1 MASTTSIEEGSA
13 FWPRFDDR
21 GLIPVFVVDGKTGE
35 GLMAAWMNH
44 AALEKTLATGFAH
57 YWSRSRNCLWRKG
70 ETSGEQQR
78 VLDILTDCDQDTLL
92 VRVEIE
98 GRGATCHTGRRSCFY
113 RRLRSGSAG
122 ITLETIDD
130 HRLFEPMAVY
140 GVGRD
145 PAS

>member
-1 MASTTSIEEGSA
+1 LAGTISIEESSA
-13 FWPRFDDR
+13 FSPRFDDR
-21 GLIPVFVVDGKTGE
+21 GLIPVFVVHAKTGE

-70 ETSGEQQR
+70 ETSGESQR

-92 VRVEIE
+92 LRVETE

-113 RRLRSGSAG
+113 RRLHHGPTG

-140 GVGRD
+140 GIGRD

>member
-1 MASTTSIEEGSA
+1 
-13 FWPRFDDR
+13 
-21 GLIPVFVVDGKTGE
+21 
-35 GLMAAWMNH
+35 MAAWMNH

-70 ETSGEQQR
+70 ETSGETQR

-92 VRVEIE
+92 LRVEIE

-113 RRLRSGSAG
+113 RRLHNGPAG
-122 ITLETIDD
+122 ITVETIDD

-140 GVGRD
+140 GASGAIRHRD
-145 PAS
+145 PG